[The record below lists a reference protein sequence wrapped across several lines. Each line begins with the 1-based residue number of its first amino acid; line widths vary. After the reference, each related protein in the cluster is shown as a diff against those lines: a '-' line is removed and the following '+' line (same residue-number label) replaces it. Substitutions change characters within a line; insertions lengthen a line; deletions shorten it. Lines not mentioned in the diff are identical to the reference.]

1 MTDAQSPIRVL
12 RAALFAAV
20 CVSLASVGH
29 LFMSAHELAPSA
41 LSLAF
46 AVTGGLAWLAG
57 GRRRGTVAI
66 GGGLLAVQAALH
78 LIFSS
83 VRSHDG
89 THHAGL
95 ADTTPGDHALTDAA
109 APDAASSAAHLA
121 GSVMSH
127 PMAADMEQPL
137 TATAGHTPLG
147 MLAAHL
153 LAALVCGLWLARG
166 EAALFAIARA
176 VGTLAFT
183 PLRLLLAVVRVRVP
197 ELPQPVRPRR
207 PHTRR
212 LRGVVL
218 AQARSRRGP
227 PRLSAPR
234 ATALGAHV

>member
-1 MTDAQSPIRVL
+1 MTEAQSPIRVL

-20 CVSLASVGH
+20 CVSLAAVGH
-29 LFMSAHELAPSA
+29 VIMSAHELAPSA

-46 AVTGGLAWLAG
+46 AGTGGLAWLAG
-57 GRRRGTVAI
+57 GRRRGAVAI

-83 VRSHDG
+83 VRPHDG
-89 THHAGL
+89 THHAGP
-95 ADTTPGDHALTDAA
+95 ADGTVGEHALTDAA
-109 APDAASSAAHLA
+109 APDAASSAAHLT
-121 GSVMSH
+121 GSVMAH
-127 PMAADMEQPL
+127 PMAMDMEQPL

-166 EAALFAIARA
+166 EAALFALART

-197 ELPQPVRPRR
+197 ELPQPFRPRR

-218 AQARSRRGP
+218 AQALSRRGP